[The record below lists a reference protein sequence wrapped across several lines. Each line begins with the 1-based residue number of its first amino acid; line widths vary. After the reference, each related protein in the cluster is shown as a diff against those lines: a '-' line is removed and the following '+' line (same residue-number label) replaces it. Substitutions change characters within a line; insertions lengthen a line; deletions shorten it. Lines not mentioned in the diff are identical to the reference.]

1 MTRFKGCFFF
11 KWTFVSQ
18 VPQWLS
24 SPISFKKEPL
34 KIIFTCAFYKLDA
47 LLVTPKH
54 WRNIRALTQPVKD
67 TDWLHPFDIH
77 HQNPNGQGDASF
89 IPPLSD
95 KMHGTQS
102 VTQRAQAD
110 LVSHVTDRMVST
122 WWNRVMSSGSVSEV
136 HQPCD
141 RTVSSASLSRAVR
154 RAAEIRKSRS
164 ASVFC
169 CWSDSIPCPAH
180 QTTCTSSRFSI
191 IHTLL
196 LLLLLQPFN
205 GLFSRTTWVSRYQK
219 GKNSLDL
226 NEARDDEDFG
236 RQ

>member
-1 MTRFKGCFFF
+1 VLFTNWMLFLSPQNIEGTSEHWPNQWNTPTGFILLTTTTRIEMDKAM
-11 KWTFVSQ
+11 
-18 VPQWLS
+18 L
-24 SPISFKKEPL
+24 PL
-34 KIIFTCAFYKLDA
+34 Y
-47 LLVTPKH
+47 H
-54 WRNIRALTQPVKD
+54 
-67 TDWLHPFDIH
+67 
-77 HQNPNGQGDASF
+77 
-89 IPPLSD
+89 LSD

-102 VTQRAQAD
+102 VTQFAQAD

-141 RTVSSASLSRAVR
+141 RTVSSTSLSRAIR
-154 RAAEIRKSRS
+154 QAAECRKSRS

-169 CWSDSIPCPAH
+169 CRSDSIPCPAH

-205 GLFSRTTWVSRYQK
+205 GHFSRTTWVSQYQK

-226 NEARDDEDFG
+226 NEARDNGDFG